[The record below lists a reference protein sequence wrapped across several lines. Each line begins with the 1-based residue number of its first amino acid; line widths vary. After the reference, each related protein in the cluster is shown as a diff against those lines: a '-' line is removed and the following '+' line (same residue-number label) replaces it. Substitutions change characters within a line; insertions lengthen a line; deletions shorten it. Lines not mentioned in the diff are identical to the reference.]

1 MSLNMAGFIVYSLIS
16 IIKNTQSHHNTPQ
29 KNIKEID
36 PRIKPTEDHTH
47 LMPLNFICGNSK
59 LSKQICHEKLF
70 VINANF
76 SRIRGLYC

>member
-29 KNIKEID
+29 KNIEEIN

-47 LMPLNFICGNSK
+47 LMPLNFICGN
-59 LSKQICHEKLF
+59 
-70 VINANF
+70 
-76 SRIRGLYC
+76 